1 MRLVVPEYSAVE
13 RGLVDGEK
21 HDKDGYI
28 ERHIAPYFGA
38 NQRRCAR
45 DSRSRSRSWNR
56 RLVTGVGTSHLGAI
70 PVYPADRDRR
80 TTTSHS
86 MAAAARLPSSQAA
99 GDEAGAARST

>member
-1 MRLVVPEYSAVE
+1 MRLVVPKYSAVE
-13 RGLVDGEK
+13 RGLVDGEQQ
-21 HDKDGYI
+21 DEDGYI
-28 ERHIAPYFGA
+28 EGHIAPGFGA
-38 NQRRCAR
+38 YQRRCVR
-45 DSRSRSRSWNR
+45 DSRSRSRCWNR

-86 MAAAARLPSSQAA
+86 MATAARLPSSHAA